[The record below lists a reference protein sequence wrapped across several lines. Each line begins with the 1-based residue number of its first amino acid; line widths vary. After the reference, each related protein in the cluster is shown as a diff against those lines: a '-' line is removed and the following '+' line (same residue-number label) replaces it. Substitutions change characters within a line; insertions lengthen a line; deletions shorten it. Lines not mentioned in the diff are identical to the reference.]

1 MKQAT
6 GAYLPTLKERG
17 PSVDAERLRQS
28 LADWSAALAA
38 VSDLPSAVRQDVV
51 DALDLARRFNAE
63 VVRPQ
68 ALLIDQLAHKDP
80 AYVPLELIQQA
91 SRWGLFTL
99 WLPSLFGGKGWNF
112 ISLFAFLEEVACT
125 CVGVANVIGVHYMG
139 VATLNASWN
148 LKLAERVL
156 GEVCA
161 GERRDEPCLISLALN
176 EPLAGTDAS
185 DTALLDHAQ
194 LGTQATLQPD
204 GSCVLQGHKSWI
216 SNASV
221 STWHMV
227 VAFEDLARAADT
239 LMIVAVRSDAP
250 GLSVSAQTDKLG
262 QRACTAAD
270 LHFAPCRI
278 PAEQVAISRQHTQGL
293 GRPHREIAQTLL
305 DYISSCTRAGVGA
318 FAAGTARGALEAARD
333 MAARQVRPGG
343 RVIEQQWAQS
353 LLADM
358 SQNASLARQAY
369 LESALANG
377 MGGLFRMMFFRP
389 LYWADQLAPMGL
401 WRMAARWILH
411 SPKAARWFQQR
422 FLVEQPREWQ
432 RLTSGLASMAKVA
445 ASDLAMR
452 NVALALEL
460 CGPDAL
466 RHEAGLEKRLRDA
479 KVLQLYEGSN
489 QLNRSNLFK
498 CRVRT
503 DESVRVF
510 VRDDRPCPAPSVPAM
525 RWPADGLQAWWDA
538 ADALAVATAPA
549 PGHAQSTST
558 AVPGW
563 LDAMCALGWAALCG
577 DAAWGGQ
584 GQGVPTLCRV
594 LEALSASQ
602 ASAAAAVYASAAAHL
617 AMRASGIEPSR
628 LAGMPDLGSDWLA
641 WPAFHA
647 LDEQLWPSV
656 DAQGYLRGQVDLLLG
671 GAHARWAVL
680 PVLPVLAGPQ
690 GGLGHTAAPII
701 PATSSDSTAPAGQGR
716 TASEPVAS
724 QPIALALVDLAHP
737 AVMRGSALRALGL
750 PGSGL
755 ADVEFG
761 GVPCLIL
768 STQGGAVFAQ
778 VSAQLAPA
786 RIALHAGLARGSLST
801 AQQHAATRWQ
811 GGGHLLGWPEV
822 QRILSG
828 MHERLAVLQG
838 LLLAAQTQGSPHS
851 PQRQDDLARLAGAAH
866 AALHAG
872 SLACELSSDGLQLMG
887 ATAYVASHPQAQRLC
902 DAHHLHGLGGG
913 VAWQRQSW
921 LGQAWLA

>member
-1 MKQAT
+1 MKQAA

-17 PSVDAERLRQS
+17 NSVDAERLRQS

-80 AYVPLELIQQA
+80 AYVPLELMQQA

-112 ISLFAFLEEVACT
+112 ISLFAFLEEVSST

-216 SNASV
+216 SNAAV

-227 VAFEDLARAADT
+227 VAFEDLAQAADT
-239 LMIVAVRSDAP
+239 LAIVAVRSNAH
-250 GLSVSAQTDKLG
+250 GLSLSAQADKLG

-270 LHFAPCRI
+270 LHFAQCRI

-293 GRPHREIAQTLL
+293 GRPHRDIAQTLL

-333 MAARQVRPGG
+333 IAARQVRPGG

-466 RHEAGLEKRLRDA
+466 RHEAGIEKRLRDA

-503 DESVRVF
+503 DDSVRVF
-510 VRDDRPCPAPSVPAM
+510 VRDERDAATLPPLAM
-525 RWPADGLQAWWDA
+525 GWPADGLQAWWDA
-538 ADALAVATAPA
+538 ADALPA
-549 PGHAQSTST
+549 A
-558 AVPGW
+558 PGW
-563 LDAMCALGWAALCG
+563 LDAMRALGWSALCG
-577 DAAWGGQ
+577 DATWGGQ
-584 GQGVPTLCRV
+584 GQGLPALCRV

-602 ASAAAAVYASAAAHL
+602 ASAAATVYASAAAHL
-617 AMRASGIEPSR
+617 ALRASGIEPSR
-628 LAGMPDLGSDWLA
+628 LAGMPDLASDWLA

-680 PVLPVLAGPQ
+680 PVLAGPQ
-690 GGLGHTAAPII
+690 GGMSQTAQVV
-701 PATSSDSTAPAGQGR
+701 PAGASAQAAQGR
-716 TASEPVAS
+716 TGSEPAAS

-737 AVMRGSALRALGL
+737 AVMRGAAVHALGL

-761 GVPCLIL
+761 GVPCVIL

-786 RIALHAGLARGSLST
+786 RIALHAGLARGSLSA
-801 AQQHAATRWQ
+801 AQQHATMRRQ
-811 GGGHLLGWPEV
+811 GGGSLLGWPEV
-822 QRILSG
+822 QRLLSG
-828 MHERLAVLQG
+828 MHERLAVVQG
-838 LLLAAQTQGSPHS
+838 LLLAALTEASPHS
-851 PQRQDDLARLAGAAH
+851 PSPQDERACQTRAAY

-872 SLACELSSDGLQLMG
+872 SLACELSNDGLQLMG
-887 ATAYVASHPQAQRLC
+887 ASGYVASHPQAQRLC

-913 VAWQRQSW
+913 VAWQRQGL
-921 LGQAWLA
+921 LG